1 MKNAY
6 GLERVIA
13 PAHVFPASAWQLDN
27 SRVLRS
33 GEMRVNVKKIHI
45 EGSGFRQ
52 ICQEANND
60 EEIITEKINDMKTW
74 QTLKIG

>member
-13 PAHVFPASAWQLDN
+13 PAHVFPASAWELDN
-27 SRVLRS
+27 SRTLKS
-33 GEMRVNVKKIHI
+33 GEMRVSVKKIHI
-45 EGSGFRQ
+45 EGTGFRQ

-60 EEIITEKINDMKTW
+60 EEIIKEVSS
-74 QTLKIG
+74 